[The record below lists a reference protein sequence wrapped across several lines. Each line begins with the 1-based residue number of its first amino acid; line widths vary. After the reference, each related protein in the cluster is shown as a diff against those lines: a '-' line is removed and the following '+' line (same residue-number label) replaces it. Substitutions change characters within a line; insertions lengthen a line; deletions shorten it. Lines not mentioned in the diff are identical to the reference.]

1 MKKIFFFLVLSSYIL
16 TYSIYSQ
23 PKKIDGSWS
32 GKIEMMGMKLDFEV
46 TFKTVTDSISG
57 TMKIPAQTDKDINL
71 AKIKYTF
78 PGLKFE
84 MPAGPGTAVFD
95 GKFEG
100 DTVRGIM
107 KQAGMEGKFYLA
119 SGKLKEIVKDTMAPE
134 EKPYKIEEVAFT
146 NAENTFAGTLTI
158 PFTRGKHPAVIM
170 ITGSG
175 AQNRDEELFGFKPF
189 AVIADYFTTRGI
201 AVLRYDDRGFGESK
215 GKKVSESTT
224 HDFAE
229 DVIEA
234 VKYLQSRDDINP
246 EQIGLCGHSEGGI
259 VAPLAATMNEN
270 IAFIILI
277 AGTSVKGIDIIQ
289 EQSRLIMK
297 ANNSSDSEIEKSQ
310 LLYSK
315 LYQSTVTDTGWND
328 LKLMIKDLI
337 LAESKSETDSAKAAD
352 EKNAETMAE
361 MQLQGLRSNWFKYF
375 LAYDP
380 YPALTKVKCPVLAL
394 FGELDLQVPPSQ
406 NKGPMEEA
414 LSKSKTKDYKII
426 VMPKANHLFQSANTG
441 SPTEYGVLP
450 KEFVPEFL
458 DTMSNWILE
467 HVTIVK

>member
-1 MKKIFFFLVLSSYIL
+1 MKKLFFFLVLTSFLFSNKF
-16 TYSIYSQ
+16 YSQ
-23 PKKIDGSWS
+23 PKIEGSWS
-32 GKIEMMGMKLDFEV
+32 GKIEIMGMALSIEV
-46 TFKTVTDSISG
+46 RFKQDTDSLRAEMDI
-57 TMKIPAQTDKDINL
+57 TEQTAKDVKLNHVQYNYPSL
-71 AKIKYTF
+71 H
-78 PGLKFE
+78 FE
-84 MPAGPGTAVFD
+84 MPAGPSTAFFD
-95 GKFEG
+95 GIFEG
-100 DTVRGIM
+100 DTVKGSI

-119 SGKLKEIVKDTMAPE
+119 SGKLKEIVRDTMAPE
-134 EKPYKIEEVAFT
+134 EKPYKSEEVTFT
-146 NAENTFAGTLTI
+146 NGENTFAGTLTI
-158 PFTRGKHPAVIM
+158 PFNKGKHPAVIM

-189 AVIADYFTTRGI
+189 AIIADYFTTRGI

-246 EQIGLCGHSEGGI
+246 KRIGLCGHSEGGI
-259 VAPLAATMNEN
+259 IAPLVASMNDD
-270 IAFIILI
+270 IAFIVLI

-289 EQSRLIMK
+289 EQSKLIMK
-297 ANNSSDSEIEKSQ
+297 ANNSPDSEIEKSQ
-310 LLYSK
+310 QLYSK
-315 LYQSTVTDTGWND
+315 LYQSIVTDTGWNE
-328 LKLMIKDLI
+328 LKLAIKDLI
-337 LAESKSETDSAKAAD
+337 LAETKSETDSAKTAN
-352 EKNAETMAE
+352 EKNAEEMAE
-361 MQLQGLRSNWFKYF
+361 MQMKGLSSNWFKYF
-375 LAYDP
+375 LVYDP

-414 LSKSKTKDYKII
+414 LSKSGTQDYKII
-426 VMPKANHLFQSANTG
+426 VMPKANHLFQSAVTG
-441 SPTEYGVLP
+441 SPTEYGSLP

-458 DTMSNWILE
+458 DTMSGWILE